1 MKLSF
6 DTNLLEDSKY
16 EQRNKGIYRISRK
29 LSVKLIVFF
38 NGKIKS
44 KGEWKM
50 EISKKGDK

>member
-29 LSVKLIVFF
+29 LSVKLIVFL
-38 NGKIKS
+38 NEKIKS